1 MVQAIR
7 RLAAILSANVVG
19 YSRLMGD
26 DEPRTMAALGECHH
40 VFRRH
45 FDANNGRVVDTAGD
59 SVLGVFDSVAD
70 AVLCAMATQRELAQ
84 WNEAR
89 VADRRMLFRVGI
101 HLGDVFVQADGR
113 VYGDGVNVAARLQAL
128 AEPGGICVSEMVHA
142 AVGNKLPAVFE
153 SLGEQQFKNIAVPIS
168 VYRATLSPDAVLP
181 DPDVARR
188 SMPPGPAPTTLAFGS
203 SLMQRVMEQV
213 AGVAGTTATV
223 LIQGESGVGKELI
236 ARHIH
241 EESPRR
247 GGPFV
252 KLDCASIPADV
263 FESEVFGHVSG
274 ALPGSLRDHAGRIE
288 LADGGT
294 LFLDEVGDIPAD
306 LQAKLLRPL
315 QDSTFERVGDHR
327 TRRAD
332 VRFIAATSRDL
343 VDQVSRGAF
352 RRDLFFRLSVFP
364 ISVPP
369 LRSRPEDIPVLVEY
383 FLREH
388 GAAGQAGERRLTEG
402 HIRHL
407 QTYDWPGNVRE
418 LRNVVERAVIL
429 SGSGPLR
436 FDEAL
441 PSSAFSYPARAAL
454 PEAGTPARGFL
465 TAAEFEL
472 VERNNL
478 VGAMEA
484 TGWQVSGAD
493 GAAAQLGIPAS
504 RLRARLKALGIV
516 KPAPTALYARLGG
529 SRGIATFARELFGR
543 ANAHPTLGRFW
554 KGRSTYGV
562 LREERLL
569 IAYLSS
575 VAGGPTRYVG
585 REMKEVHRGLGITA
599 DDWGVFRAIL
609 RDTLEALR
617 IPDRE
622 RREVVDFAESLRADI
637 VEG

>member
-1 MVQAIR
+1 MVQVSR
-7 RLAAILSANVVG
+7 RLAAILSADVAG

-26 DEPRTMAALGECHH
+26 DEPRTMAALAECHH
-40 VFRRH
+40 IFRRH

-70 AVLCAMATQRELAQ
+70 AVLCAMATQKELAQ
-84 WNEAR
+84 WNEPRA
-89 VADRRMLFRVGI
+89 AERRMRFRVGI

-128 AEPGGICVSEMVHA
+128 ADPGGMCVSEMVHA
-142 AVGNKLPAVFE
+142 AIGNKLPAVFE

-168 VYRATLSPDAVLP
+168 VYRATLRPDAVLP
-181 DPDVARR
+181 DPDVTRR
-188 SMPPGPAPTTLAFGS
+188 SVPPGPTPPTLVFSGA
-203 SLMQRVMEQV
+203 LMQRLMEQV
-213 AGVAGTTATV
+213 VGVAGTAATV

-236 ARHIH
+236 ARRIH

-247 GGPFV
+247 AGPFV
-252 KLDCASIPADV
+252 RVDCASIPSDA
-263 FESEVFGHVSG
+263 FESELFGHVSG
-274 ALPGSLRDHAGRIE
+274 AVPGSLRDRAGRLE

-315 QDSTFERVGDHR
+315 QDSTFERVGDQR
-327 TRRAD
+327 SRPVD

-343 VDQVSRGAF
+343 VDQVSRGLF

-364 ISVPP
+364 VRVPP
-369 LRSRPEDIPVLVEY
+369 LRSRPEDVPVLVEH

-388 GAAGQAGERRLTEG
+388 ETAGEAAGRRLTEAQV
-402 HIRHL
+402 RHL

-441 PSSAFSYPARAAL
+441 PSSAFSYPARAKL
-454 PEAGTPARGFL
+454 PEVGTPARGFL

-484 TGWQVSGAD
+484 TGWRASGAE

-504 RLRARLKALGIV
+504 RLRARLKALGIQ
-516 KPAPTALYARLGG
+516 KPDPTSLYARLGG
-529 SRGIATFARELFGR
+529 GRGIATFARELFGR
-543 ANAHPTLGRFW
+543 ANAHPTLERFW

-575 VAGGPTRYVG
+575 VAGGPTSYIG
-585 REMKEVHRGLGITA
+585 RDMKEAHRGLGITA
-599 DDWGVFRAIL
+599 DDWEVFRGIL

-622 RREVVDFAESLRADI
+622 RGDVVGFAESLRAD
-637 VEG
+637 VVQG

>member
-1 MVQAIR
+1 MAQATR
-7 RLAAILSANVVG
+7 RLAAILSADVVG

-26 DEPRTMAALGECHH
+26 DEPGTMAALAECHH

-70 AVLCAMATQRELAQ
+70 AVLCAMATQKDLAQ
-84 WNEAR
+84 WNEPRA
-89 VADRRMLFRVGI
+89 AERRMLFRVGI
-101 HLGDVFVQADGR
+101 HLGDVLVQADGR

-128 AEPGGICVSEMVHA
+128 AEPSGICVSEMVQA
-142 AVGNKLPAVFE
+142 AVGNKLPAVFQA
-153 SLGEQQFKNIAVPIS
+153 LGEQQFKNIAVPIS

-188 SMPPGPAPTTLAFGS
+188 SMPPRPTPTMLVFAS
-203 SLMQRVMEQV
+203 PLMQRVMEQV
-213 AGVAGTTATV
+213 AGVAGTAATV

-236 ARHIH
+236 ARRIH

-247 GGPFV
+247 AAPFV
-252 KLDCASIPADV
+252 KVDCASIPKEV
-263 FESEVFGHVSG
+263 FEGELFGEVSG
-274 ALPGSLRDHAGRIE
+274 VIPGSLRDRVGRIE
-288 LADGGT
+288 SADGGT
-294 LFLDEVGDIPAD
+294 LFLDEVGDIPTE

-315 QDSTFERVGDHR
+315 QDSTFERVGDTR

-343 VDQVSRGAF
+343 VEQVSRGLF

-364 ISVPP
+364 ISVPA
-369 LRSRPEDIPVLVEY
+369 LRSRPEDIPILVEH
-383 FLREH
+383 FLDDYPP
-388 GAAGQAGERRLTEG
+388 AAQPRARRLTDT
-402 HIRHL
+402 HVRHL

-429 SGSGPLR
+429 SGNGPLR

-441 PSSAFSYPARAAL
+441 PSTAFSYPARAAL

-484 TGWQVSGAD
+484 AGWRISGAD
-493 GAAAQLGIPAS
+493 GAAVQLGISAS
-504 RLRARLKALGIV
+504 RLRARLKALKV
-516 KPAPTALYARLGG
+516 QKPDPTSLYVRVGG
-529 SRGIATFARELFGR
+529 SRGIAMFARDLFGR
-543 ANAHPTLGRFW
+543 AVAHPTLGRFW

-569 IAYLSS
+569 VAYLSS
-575 VAGGPTRYVG
+575 VAGGPTRYAG
-585 REMKEVHRGLGITA
+585 REMKEAHRGLGITA
-599 DDWGVFRAIL
+599 NDWEVFRAIL
-609 RDTLEALR
+609 GDTLEALR
-617 IPDRE
+617 LPDRE
-622 RREVVDFAESLRADI
+622 RREIVDLADSLRADI
-637 VEG
+637 VHG

>member
-1 MVQAIR
+1 MVQATR
-7 RLAAILSANVVG
+7 RLTAILSADVAG

-26 DEPRTMAALGECHH
+26 DEPKTMVALAECHH

-59 SVLGVFDSVAD
+59 SVLGVFDSVVD
-70 AVLCAMATQRELAQ
+70 ALLCAAATQKELAQ
-84 WNEAR
+84 WNEPR
-89 VADRRMLFRVGI
+89 PVERRMLFRVGI
-101 HLGDVFVQADGR
+101 HLGDIFVQADGR

-128 AEPGGICVSEMVHA
+128 AETGGICVSEMVHA
-142 AVGNKLPAVFE
+142 AVGNKVPVLFE
-153 SLGEQQFKNIAVPIS
+153 SLGAQQFKNIAVPIS

-181 DPDVARR
+181 DADVARR
-188 SMPPGPAPTTLAFGS
+188 AATPAPAQTTLVFTS
-203 SLMQRVMEQV
+203 PLRQRVMVQV

-223 LIQGESGVGKELI
+223 LIQGDSGVGKELI
-236 ARHIH
+236 ARRIH
-241 EESPRR
+241 EASPR
-247 GGPFV
+247 GTGPFGKV
-252 KLDCASIPADV
+252 DCASIPAEV

-274 ALPGSLRDHAGRIE
+274 AVPGSLRDRTGRIE

-294 LFLDEVGDIPAD
+294 LFLDEVGDIPAA

-315 QDSTFERVGDHR
+315 QDSTFERVGDDR
-327 TRRAD
+327 TRRAN

-343 VDQVSRGAF
+343 VDQVSRGLF

-369 LRSRPEDIPVLVEY
+369 LRSRSEDIPVLVEH

-388 GAAGQAGERRLTEG
+388 GAAGPAGGRSLTEA
-402 HIRHL
+402 HVRHL

-418 LRNVVERAVIL
+418 LRNVVERTVIL

-441 PSSAFSYPARAAL
+441 PSSAFSYPARATL
-454 PEAGTPARGFL
+454 PETGTPARGFM
-465 TAAEFEL
+465 TATEFEL
-472 VERNNL
+472 VERTNL

-484 TGWQVSGAD
+484 TGWRLAGAD
-493 GAAAQLGIPAS
+493 GAATQLGMPVS
-504 RLRARLKALGIV
+504 RLRARLKALGIE
-516 KPAPTALYARLGG
+516 KPAPTSLYARLGE

-554 KGRSTYGV
+554 RGRSTYGV

-569 IAYLSS
+569 VAYLSS

-585 REMKEVHRGLGITA
+585 RGMNEAHRGLGITT
-599 DDWGVFRAIL
+599 DDWDVFRAIL

-617 IPDRE
+617 IPDLE
-622 RREVVDFAESLRADI
+622 RREAVDFAESLRADI
-637 VEG
+637 VQG